1 MKFNPPTAF
10 RPLRTALLALIVLA
24 LAGLAIRPLESPAW
38 RKIKD
43 AQPAF
48 NFKSIEG
55 ALGQGLT
62 VGLLGGFQAI
72 LADFFW
78 IRTNTVWES
87 NDLPG
92 TQTYIKLVTAI
103 DPRPIYFWQNG
114 SRMIAYDMPNWRIDA
129 AGGWDKVPDSAKR
142 KFDEEQST
150 VGVEFLKNGLGFHP
164 HEPLLYIE
172 IANIYLNRL
181 KDPATAS
188 EWYLKATEQPNCP
201 QYAYRIY
208 AELLR
213 RIGRKAE
220 AYAWLKKLYPTLPQ
234 EGEAAAYAMPNV
246 VLERIR
252 ELESELNIPL
262 ATRFNPG
269 PGVVEPPP
277 PLPLRTTAMHLPAP
291 ANPRQPPT
299 AGHPPHPK
307 NRRKPLKTE
316 QKLLS
321 SIPQQERSL
330 RNMLMTREGH

>member
-10 RPLRTALLALIVLA
+10 RPLRTALLALVA
-24 LAGLAIRPLESPAW
+24 LAITGACIRPLETPAW
-38 RKIKD
+38 TKIKA

-72 LADFFW
+72 VADFFW
-78 IRTNTVWES
+78 IRTNTVWET
-87 NDLPG
+87 NDLAA

-129 AGGWDKVPDSAKR
+129 AGGWDKVPDTVKR
-142 KFDEEQST
+142 KFDEEQSS
-150 VGVEFLKNGLGFHP
+150 VGVDFLKTGLGFHP

-172 IANIYLNRL
+172 IANVFLNRL

-188 EWYLKATEQPNCP
+188 GWYLKATEQPNCP
-201 QYAYRIY
+201 AYAYRIY

-213 RIGRKAE
+213 RVDRKPE
-220 AYAWLKKLYPTLPQ
+220 AYAWLKKLYSTLPKD
-234 EGEAAAYAMPNV
+234 GEAAMYAMPHV

-252 ELESELNIPL
+252 ELEDELKIPL
-262 ATRFNPG
+262 PARFDPG
-269 PGVVEPPP
+269 PGVVEPPRP
-277 PLPLRTTAMHLPAP
+277 PATDGGYTPPGAA
-291 ANPRQPPT
+291 QPPPSADGWT
-299 AGHPPHPK
+299 P
-307 NRRKPLKTE
+307 
-316 QKLLS
+316 
-321 SIPQQERSL
+321 SIPK
-330 RNMLMTREGH
+330 